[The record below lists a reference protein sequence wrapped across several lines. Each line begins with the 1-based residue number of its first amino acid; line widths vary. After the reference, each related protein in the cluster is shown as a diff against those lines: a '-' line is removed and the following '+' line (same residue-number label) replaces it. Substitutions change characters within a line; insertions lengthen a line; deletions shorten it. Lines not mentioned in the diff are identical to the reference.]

1 MASLPASDVSLSG
14 AELHAL
20 NASAFAGEKF
30 EPFVDRM
37 ITFSVLSKVIQRG
50 LVEAGPSC
58 KPAVGLIGY
67 RLTPEGWV
75 KFNELRRGRS
85 AAISA

>member
-1 MASLPASDVSLSG
+1 MASLPASDISLSG

-30 EPFVDRM
+30 EPFVGRM
-37 ITFSVLSKVIQRG
+37 IPFSVLSRVIQRG

-67 RLTPEGWV
+67 RLTPEGWI
-75 KFNELRRGRS
+75 KFNELRTGCS
-85 AAISA
+85 ASLSA